1 MKKLKKWLKK
11 IYKIL
16 KFKFLNRPEMRI
28 LPGQLAFF
36 LVVSVFAMLPLI
48 ALISSGFITKEFANS
63 LKDLPI
69 GVSSIFKS
77 LLDTDSTGYNIFLFV
92 AISLFFSSSGCNAI
106 IVTSDVIYKITEDNK
121 VKQKVK
127 SLFMTIILML
137 LIVFTAVIPAF
148 GDLALSSIKAKY
160 PGDVINLIIKIF
172 DILKYPLSFL
182 LIFVG
187 VKIIYTMAPDE
198 TIKSKYMN
206 KGAFFTTVA
215 WVIITRVYAIYL
227 NNINTYN
234 IFYGSLANVV
244 IVLFWFYLL
253 SYVFTMGMAINADTY
268 FEAKKELKNESN

>member
-1 MKKLKKWLKK
+1 MKRLKKWLRK

-16 KFKFLNRPEMRI
+16 KLEEMQI

-121 VKQKVK
+121 VKQKIK

-187 VKIIYTMAPDE
+187 VKIIYTMAPNE

-215 WVIITRVYAIYL
+215 WIVITRVYAIYL

-268 FEAKKELKNESN
+268 FEAKKELKNES